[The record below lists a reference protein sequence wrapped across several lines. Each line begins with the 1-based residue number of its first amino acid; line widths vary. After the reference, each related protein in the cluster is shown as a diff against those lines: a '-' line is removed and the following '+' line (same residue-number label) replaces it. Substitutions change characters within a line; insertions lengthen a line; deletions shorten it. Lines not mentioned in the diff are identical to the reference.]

1 MEELLEKIVKQN
13 EEILSLLKSSEV
25 ADRTMLS
32 RREIA
37 ERYGM
42 SVYSVDKLM
51 EREIPTRLGR
61 QNFFT
66 KEQIVKAI
74 KERRGL

>member
-1 MEELLEKIVKQN
+1 MEELLRQIVKQN

-25 ADRTMLS
+25 ADRTMYS

-51 EREIPTRLGR
+51 GREIPIRLGR

-66 KEQIVKAI
+66 KEQIAKAI